1 MGLRAHHH
9 KIMKKEKGRKWDG
22 KSRVSNDLYRERFDE
37 IFGKRKMVTVKKEN
51 NITIEI
57 EECLLEKEK
66 TVSELLEE
74 GFEQEQAEYLKELK
88 DKL

>member
-22 KSRVSNDLYRERFDE
+22 KSRVSTDTYRKRYDE
-37 IFGKRKMVTVKKEN
+37 IFKK
-51 NITIEI
+51 
-57 EECLLEKEK
+57 KK

-74 GFEQEQAEYLKELK
+74 GFEQEQAEYLKELE

>member
-1 MGLRAHHH
+1 
-9 KIMKKEKGRKWDG
+9 MKKEKGRKWDG